1 MKKTL
6 ILGASTN
13 PDRYAYIAAQDL
25 QKYSHDFV
33 LLGIKKGQV
42 LGKEI
47 LTGKPNLEQASID
60 TVTLYIGPKHQPE
73 WYEYLLA
80 LKPKRIIFN
89 PGTENQELETLAQEQ
104 GIETLEACTLV
115 MLATGQY

>member
-13 PDRYAYIAAQDL
+13 PDRYAYIVAQDL
-25 QKYSHDFV
+25 HKYKHDFV
-33 LLGIKKGQV
+33 LLGIKEGQV
-42 LGKEI
+42 LGKNI
-47 LTGKPNLEQASID
+47 LTGKPNLEQEAID
-60 TVTLYIGPKHQPE
+60 TVTLYIGPKRQPE
-73 WYEYLLA
+73 WYAYLLE

-89 PGTENQELETLAQEQ
+89 PGTENQELAMLAQKQ
-104 GIETLEACTLV
+104 GIEALEACTLV